1 MAQSPVSPLPIAG
14 QRVAIAN
21 RAEIAV
27 RIAATCR
34 RLGAVPVL
42 LLGEP
47 DCREILELF
56 RRDNLEDIRRW
67 SLVTGKDV
75 PRWG

>member
-1 MAQSPVSPLPIAG
+1 MSALAG

-21 RAEIAV
+21 RGEIAV

-34 RLGAVPVL
+34 RLGAVPIV

-47 DCREILELF
+47 DLE
-56 RRDNLEDIRRW
+56 
-67 SLVTGKDV
+67 
-75 PRWG
+75 